1 MSTKDNGAIDYRRRV
16 RERRNQKAAVKA
28 VAPVSDNPYDP
39 PLEMGGVIEAAEVL
53 AVVSPP
59 ETSAAVES
67 LPSRTPQAVREQAK
81 AAVLQLL
88 RVSDAEY
95 TAMMT
100 ELSVADPILYSAVV
114 DEIND
119 ARAAET
125 KTA

>member
-39 PLEMGGVIEAAEVL
+39 PLEMGGVIEAAEVI

-59 ETSAAVES
+59 ETAAAVES
-67 LPSRTPQAVREQAK
+67 LPSRAPQAVREQAK

>member
-59 ETSAAVES
+59 ETAAAVES